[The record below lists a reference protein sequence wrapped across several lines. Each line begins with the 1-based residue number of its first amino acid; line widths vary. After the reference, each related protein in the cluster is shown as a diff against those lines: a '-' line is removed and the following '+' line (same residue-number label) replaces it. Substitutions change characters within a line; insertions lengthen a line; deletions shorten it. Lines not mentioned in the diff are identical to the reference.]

1 MKKLF
6 VLLVL
11 ALFLCGCGGV
21 SSLAPTAD
29 SPQTLLTDS
38 GVWPEN
44 KHTEGLPIPPG
55 TVSWSAVDPEGRYC
69 AVELTGL
76 SETDYRAYL
85 DRLADLGFSPIEQAE
100 ESIKGQDYV
109 AIGTLFSDGARGIS
123 ISYLPDHLVLYLS
136 RMD

>member
-1 MKKLF
+1 M
-6 VLLVL
+6 
-11 ALFLCGCGGV
+11 
-21 SSLAPTAD
+21 
-29 SPQTLLTDS
+29 
-38 GVWPEN
+38 
-44 KHTEGLPIPPG
+44 
-55 TVSWSAVDPEGRYC
+55 
-69 AVELTGL
+69 TGL

-100 ESIKGQDYV
+100 EPAKGQDYV